1 MRIDHATTAPYR
13 RSASLGATRTVRIR
27 RWVPSDQ
34 IEQGMYVIELDRP
47 WLETPFMF
55 QGFRV
60 DSPET
65 LAAVREA
72 CDRALV
78 ETEKLTTVA

>member
-1 MRIDHATTAPYR
+1 MRIDHATIAPR
-13 RSASLGATRTVRIR
+13 TSASLGATRTVRIR

-34 IEQGMYVIELDRP
+34 IERDMYVIELDRP

-55 QGFRV
+55 QGFRI
-60 DSPET
+60 DSLET

-72 CDRALV
+72 CDQALV